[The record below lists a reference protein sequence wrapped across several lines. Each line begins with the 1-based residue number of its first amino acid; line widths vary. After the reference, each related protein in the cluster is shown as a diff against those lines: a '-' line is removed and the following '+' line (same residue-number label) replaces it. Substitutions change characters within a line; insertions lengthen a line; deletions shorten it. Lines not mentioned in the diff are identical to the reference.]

1 VAVRVPVGSRGY
13 IGMLLCQRLA
23 IRPSRPFS
31 MDLGPLI
38 MAGVV
43 TVAKFVNFRHVGG
56 HNTTAGTA
64 LESIFLIN
72 DLRN

>member
-1 VAVRVPVGSRGY
+1 
-13 IGMLLCQRLA
+13 
-23 IRPSRPFS
+23 
-31 MDLGPLI
+31 MDLDPLI
-38 MAGVV
+38 MAGAV

-72 DLRN
+72 DLRS